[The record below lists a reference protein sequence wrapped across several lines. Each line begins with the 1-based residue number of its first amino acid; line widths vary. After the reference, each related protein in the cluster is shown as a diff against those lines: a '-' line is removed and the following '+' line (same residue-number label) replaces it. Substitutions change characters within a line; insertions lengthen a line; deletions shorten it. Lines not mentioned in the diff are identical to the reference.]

1 MFTQV
6 NGLSA
11 LKAWMDD
18 HQLTT
23 SAIDMTIF
31 NQVNEIKNQV
41 IATGDQALCELTQK
55 FDRVSITQDQLIVP
69 QSEVKSAY
77 DSVSDEVI
85 NALKN
90 AAKNIQEYHLKQR
103 PADWQDQTS
112 GRTYGVQYR
121 PLDAVGLYVPGGR
134 NYPSSVLMT
143 AIPAVI
149 AGCKRIVMVS
159 PPTGGQIPP
168 LCWSPLI
175 LLVLL
180 ILFR

>member
-90 AAKNIQEYHLKQR
+90 AAKKIYKSI
-103 PADWQDQTS
+103 T
-112 GRTYGVQYR
+112 
-121 PLDAVGLYVPGGR
+121 
-134 NYPSSVLMT
+134 
-143 AIPAVI
+143 
-149 AGCKRIVMVS
+149 
-159 PPTGGQIPP
+159 
-168 LCWSPLI
+168 
-175 LLVLL
+175 
-180 ILFR
+180 